1 MTKKIFRSILFSSLI
16 AVILGL
22 LMATFFTYKHFGSVQ
37 EQKLRG
43 ELRLAAA
50 AVEECGE
57 EYLQKLE
64 VDELRLT
71 LIAPDGKVL
80 YDSKAE
86 AESME
91 NHAERKEVKEALLYG
106 EGSSSRYSTTR
117 LDKTIYHAIKL
128 KNGEVL
134 RISVSYSTVSAV
146 VRGLLPLFLLAAL
159 IVALVALVVAKSMA
173 KSIVAPLDEVDLEHP
188 LENDTYEELSPF
200 LLRLHRLNERVEE
213 QLVKLRQSADEF
225 NHISENMREGL
236 VLLNDKKEL
245 LSINPSAMKVFGVEE
260 NPKGENF
267 LQVDRSL
274 DLNAALDEA
283 YETGYSA
290 LKEVRNGK
298 SLRFDLS
305 RIESEGET
313 LGLLILIIDVSE
325 RELAEQSRRE
335 FSANVSHE
343 LKTPLTS
350 IIASAE
356 LMRNKLV
363 KPEDS
368 ERFLWYIEEE
378 GRRLLE
384 LIEDIIELSK
394 LDEGRNLPKENFELS
409 ELVKDAAEQLRDS
422 AEERDIRLELE
433 LEPCIIEGVPGLA
446 QEIAANLIENA
457 IKYNVEGGSVNVSL
471 KSENEKAVLKISDTG
486 IGISAEDKDR
496 VFERFYRVD
505 KSHSKKTEGTG
516 LGLSIVKHA
525 AACLNAEVRL
535 ESEPGKGTEITI
547 LFPKKK

>member
-64 VDELRLT
+64 VDGLRLT
-71 LIAPDGKVL
+71 LIDPDGKVL
-80 YDSKAE
+80 YDSKVE

-117 LDKTIYHAIKL
+117 LDKTIYHAVKL

-457 IKYNVEGGSVNVSL
+457 IKYNIEGGSVNVSL

>member
-71 LIAPDGKVL
+71 LIDPDGRVL
-80 YDSKAE
+80 YDSKVE

-117 LDKTIYHAIKL
+117 LDKTIYHAVKL

-134 RISVSYSTVSAV
+134 RVSVSYSTVSAV
-146 VRGLLPLFLLAAL
+146 VQGLLPLFLLAAL

-457 IKYNVEGGSVNVSL
+457 IKYNIEGGSVNVSL

>member
-71 LIAPDGKVL
+71 LIDPDGKVL
-80 YDSKAE
+80 YDSKVE

-117 LDKTIYHAIKL
+117 LDKTIYHAVKL

>member
-71 LIAPDGKVL
+71 LIDPDGKVL
-80 YDSKAE
+80 YDSKVE

-91 NHAERKEVKEALLYG
+91 NHAERKEVKEALLCG

-117 LDKTIYHAIKL
+117 LDKTIYQAVKL

>member
-1 MTKKIFRSILFSSLI
+1 VTKKIFRSILFSSLI

-173 KSIVAPLDEVDLEHP
+173 KSIVAPLDKVDLEHP

>member
-64 VDELRLT
+64 VDGLRLT
-71 LIAPDGKVL
+71 LINPDGRVL
-80 YDSKAE
+80 YDSKVE

-117 LDKTIYHAIKL
+117 LDKTIYHAVKL

-457 IKYNVEGGSVNVSL
+457 IKYNIEGGSVNVSL

-535 ESEPGKGTEITI
+535 ESELGKGTEITI

>member
-71 LIAPDGKVL
+71 LIDPDGKVL
-80 YDSKAE
+80 YDSKVE

>member
-71 LIAPDGKVL
+71 LIDPDGKVL
-80 YDSKAE
+80 YDSKVE

-128 KNGEVL
+128 KNGEIL
-134 RISVSYSTVSAV
+134 RVSVSYSTVSAV

-274 DLNAALDEA
+274 DLNTALDEA

-298 SLRFDLS
+298 SLRFDIS

-457 IKYNVEGGSVNVSL
+457 IKYNIEGGSVNVSL

>member
-1 MTKKIFRSILFSSLI
+1 VTKKIFRSILFSSLI

-71 LIAPDGKVL
+71 LIDPDGKVL

>member
-43 ELRLAAA
+43 ELRLAAT

-64 VDELRLT
+64 VDGLRLT
-71 LIAPDGKVL
+71 LINPDGKVL
-80 YDSKAE
+80 YDSKVE

-128 KNGEVL
+128 KNGEIL
-134 RISVSYSTVSAV
+134 RVSVSYSTVSAV
-146 VRGLLPLFLLAAL
+146 VQGLLPLFLLAAL

-409 ELVKDAAEQLRDS
+409 ELVKDATEQLRDS

-457 IKYNVEGGSVNVSL
+457 IKYNIEG
-471 KSENEKAVLKISDTG
+471 
-486 IGISAEDKDR
+486 
-496 VFERFYRVD
+496 
-505 KSHSKKTEGTG
+505 
-516 LGLSIVKHA
+516 
-525 AACLNAEVRL
+525 
-535 ESEPGKGTEITI
+535 
-547 LFPKKK
+547 

>member
-43 ELRLAAA
+43 ELRLAAT

-64 VDELRLT
+64 VDGLRLT
-71 LIAPDGKVL
+71 LIDPDGKVL
-80 YDSKAE
+80 YDSKVE

-128 KNGEVL
+128 KNGEIL
-134 RISVSYSTVSAV
+134 RVSVSYSTVSAV
-146 VRGLLPLFLLAAL
+146 VQGLLPLFLLAAL

-457 IKYNVEGGSVNVSL
+457 IKYNIEGGSVNVSL

-535 ESEPGKGTEITI
+535 ESELGKGTEITI

>member
-43 ELRLAAA
+43 ELRLAAT

-71 LIAPDGKVL
+71 LIDPDGKVL
-80 YDSKAE
+80 YDSKVE

-117 LDKTIYHAIKL
+117 LDKTIYHAVKL
-128 KNGEVL
+128 KNGEIL
-134 RISVSYSTVSAV
+134 RVSVSYSTVSAV
-146 VRGLLPLFLLAAL
+146 VQGLLPLFLLAAL

-173 KSIVAPLDEVDLEHP
+173 KSIVAPLDKVDLEHP

-290 LKEVRNGK
+290 LKEVRDGR

>member
-71 LIAPDGKVL
+71 LIDPDGRVL
-80 YDSKAE
+80 YDSKVE

-128 KNGEVL
+128 KNGEIL
-134 RISVSYSTVSAV
+134 RVSVSYSTVSAV

-409 ELVKDAAEQLRDS
+409 ELVKDATEQLRDS

-457 IKYNVEGGSVNVSL
+457 IKYNIEGGSVNVSL

-535 ESEPGKGTEITI
+535 ESELGKGTEITI

>member
-43 ELRLAAA
+43 ELRLAAT

-64 VDELRLT
+64 VDGLRLT
-71 LIAPDGKVL
+71 LINPDGKVL
-80 YDSKAE
+80 YDSKVE

-128 KNGEVL
+128 KNGEIL
-134 RISVSYSTVSAV
+134 RVSVSYSTVSAV
-146 VRGLLPLFLLAAL
+146 VQGLLPLFLLAAL

-457 IKYNVEGGSVNVSL
+457 IKYNIEGGSVNVSL

-535 ESEPGKGTEITI
+535 ESELGKGTEITI

>member
-1 MTKKIFRSILFSSLI
+1 MAASTGGPPALRTL
-16 AVILGL
+16 LGGL
-22 LMATFFTYKHFGSVQ
+22 EAS
-37 EQKLRG
+37 
-43 ELRLAAA
+43 LAAPVLVVQHITEGFTA
-50 AVEECGE
+50 WMADWLNGSIGCVVSVAQDGE
-57 EYLQKLE
+57 RARGGRVY
-64 VDELRLT
+64 RLT
-71 LIAPDGKVL
+71 ASPAGERGGGVL
-80 YDSKAE
+80 LLLDVTERQE
-86 AESME
+86 AES
-91 NHAERKEVKEALLYG
+91 
-106 EGSSSRYSTTR
+106 
-117 LDKTIYHAIKL
+117 
-128 KNGEVL
+128 
-134 RISVSYSTVSAV
+134 
-146 VRGLLPLFLLAAL
+146 
-159 IVALVALVVAKSMA
+159 
-173 KSIVAPLDEVDLEHP
+173 
-188 LENDTYEELSPF
+188 
-200 LLRLHRLNERVEE
+200 
-213 QLVKLRQSADEF
+213 LRQ
-225 NHISENMREGL
+225 
-236 VLLNDKKEL
+236 
-245 LSINPSAMKVFGVEE
+245 
-260 NPKGENF
+260 
-267 LQVDRSL
+267 
-274 DLNAALDEA
+274 
-283 YETGYSA
+283 
-290 LKEVRNGK
+290 
-298 SLRFDLS
+298 
-305 RIESEGET
+305 
-313 LGLLILIIDVSE
+313 
-325 RELAEQSRRE
+325 E

>member
-1 MTKKIFRSILFSSLI
+1 VTKKIFRSILFSSLI

-43 ELRLAAA
+43 ELRLAAT

-64 VDELRLT
+64 VDGLRLT
-71 LIAPDGKVL
+71 LINPDGKVL
-80 YDSKAE
+80 YDSKVE

-128 KNGEVL
+128 KNGEIL
-134 RISVSYSTVSAV
+134 RVSVSYSTVSAV
-146 VRGLLPLFLLAAL
+146 VQGLLPLFLLAAL

-457 IKYNVEGGSVNVSL
+457 IKYNIEGGSVNVSL

-535 ESEPGKGTEITI
+535 ESELGKGTEITI

>member
-64 VDELRLT
+64 VDGLRLT
-71 LIAPDGKVL
+71 LIDPDGKVL
-80 YDSKAE
+80 YDSKVE

-274 DLNAALDEA
+274 DLNTALDEA

-298 SLRFDLS
+298 SLRFDIS

-457 IKYNVEGGSVNVSL
+457 IKYNIEGGSVNVSL

>member
-71 LIAPDGKVL
+71 LIDPDGRVL
-80 YDSKAE
+80 YDSKVE

-117 LDKTIYHAIKL
+117 LDKTIYHAVKL

>member
-1 MTKKIFRSILFSSLI
+1 VTKKIFRSILFSSLI

-71 LIAPDGKVL
+71 LIDPDGRVL
-80 YDSKAE
+80 YDSKVE

-128 KNGEVL
+128 KNGEIL
-134 RISVSYSTVSAV
+134 RVSVSYSTVSAV

-409 ELVKDAAEQLRDS
+409 ELVKDATEQLRDS

-457 IKYNVEGGSVNVSL
+457 IKYNIEGGSVNVSL

-535 ESEPGKGTEITI
+535 ESELGKGTEITI

>member
-71 LIAPDGKVL
+71 LIDPDGKVL
-80 YDSKAE
+80 YDSKVE

-173 KSIVAPLDEVDLEHP
+173 KSIVAPLDKVDLEHP

>member
-64 VDELRLT
+64 VDGLRLT
-71 LIAPDGKVL
+71 LIDPDGKVL
-80 YDSKAE
+80 YDSKVE

-128 KNGEVL
+128 KNGEIL
-134 RISVSYSTVSAV
+134 RVSVSYSTVSAV

-274 DLNAALDEA
+274 DLNTALDEA

-298 SLRFDLS
+298 SLRFDIS

-457 IKYNVEGGSVNVSL
+457 IKYNIEGGSVNVSL

>member
-173 KSIVAPLDEVDLEHP
+173 KSIVAPLDKVDLEHP